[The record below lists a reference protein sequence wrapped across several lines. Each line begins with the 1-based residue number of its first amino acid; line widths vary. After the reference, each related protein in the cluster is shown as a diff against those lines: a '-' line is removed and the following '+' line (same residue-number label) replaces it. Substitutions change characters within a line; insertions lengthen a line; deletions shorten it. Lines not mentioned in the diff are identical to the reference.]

1 MNQEM
6 NRILANLSEEVQ
18 AERKKE
24 AKLTQSVAV
33 PDLDPLFVQE
43 VSERPFSTSC
53 AAESARLSSATRADR
68 AVLSEAGQWPAQR
81 SGWSGCCASISC
93 RSASIVQSVNL
104 SDPAVEEALYGLL
117 AMMCPESTD
126 GGGAMLC
133 RRGGKVPRTRLSGAG
148 SKPLCNGAGPK
159 GLHCSALARGQPATG
174 GAP

>member
-68 AVLSEAGQWPAQR
+68 AVLSEAGQWPRPTIGMERMLAHLFLA
-81 SGWSGCCASISC
+81 GML
-93 RSASIVQSVNL
+93 QSFNL
-104 SDPAVEEALYGLL
+104 SI
-117 AMMCPESTD
+117 C
-126 GGGAMLC
+126 
-133 RRGGKVPRTRLSGAG
+133 RTRRW
-148 SKPLCNGAGPK
+148 KRPCTV
-159 GLHCSALARGQPATG
+159 CWR
-174 GAP
+174 

>member
-43 VSERPFSTSC
+43 VSERPFSTSR

-68 AVLSEAGQWPAQR
+68 AVLSEAGQWPRPPIGMERMLRIYFLQKCFNR
-81 SGWSGCCASISC
+81 SIC
-93 RSASIVQSVNL
+93 QSVG
-104 SDPAVEEALYGLL
+104 P
-117 AMMCPESTD
+117 
-126 GGGAMLC
+126 
-133 RRGGKVPRTRLSGAG
+133 GAG
-148 SKPLCNGAGPK
+148 GRRCTV
-159 GLHCSALARGQPATG
+159 CWR
-174 GAP
+174 